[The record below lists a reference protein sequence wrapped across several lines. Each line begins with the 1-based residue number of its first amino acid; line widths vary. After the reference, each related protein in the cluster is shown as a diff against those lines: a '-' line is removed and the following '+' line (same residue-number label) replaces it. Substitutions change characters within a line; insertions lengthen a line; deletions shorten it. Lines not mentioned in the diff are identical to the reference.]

1 MTREVSNA
9 VKINDSRRILDL
21 RRHGWELE
29 KTATVTQRRSVLVN
43 CDPESSSR
51 IARSGLNWNQKHG
64 IYAEHKGRKDWDTY
78 ENLSAISQTIP

>member
-1 MTREVSNA
+1 MTREVSNV

-29 KTATVTQRRSVLVN
+29 KTATVTQRCSVLVN

-51 IARSGLNWNQKHG
+51 VARSGLNWNQHG
-64 IYAEHKGRKDWDTY
+64 IYAEHKVAQGLGY
-78 ENLSAISQTIP
+78 V